1 MDLSHRLYFPTHQ
14 FVVMLDDATLRVES
28 PGLKSGGTREQGG
41 KTYSLYTGSDFP
53 VGSEVEIRVNGAGF
67 FSNPAIYPW
76 LAAPAVM
83 AIVFILA
90 ARRGR
95 KARATAGAAATAAA
109 ATVAAPGSRAPTP
122 IRPAAPPPRAARRA
136 NESGDDFA
144 QVYLYLI
151 AALDQG
157 LERGEFSEE
166 SHGLIRAN
174 LKRRL
179 ETILADEPRAGIR

>member
-1 MDLSHRLYFPTHQ
+1 
-14 FVVMLDDATLRVES
+14 
-28 PGLKSGGTREQGG
+28 
-41 KTYSLYTGSDFP
+41 
-53 VGSEVEIRVNGAGF
+53 VNGAGF
-67 FSNPAIYPW
+67 FSNPTIYPW

-83 AIVFILA
+83 AVIFILA

-95 KARATAGAAATAAA
+95 KSRAAAGAAPSATA
-109 ATVAAPGSRAPTP
+109 TLVPTPMSTPMP
-122 IRPAAPPPRAARRA
+122 IRPAATMPRAARRA
-136 NESGDDFA
+136 PGSPGPAPPASGDDFA

-166 SHGLIRAN
+166 SHALIRGN

>member
-1 MDLSHRLYFPTHQ
+1 
-14 FVVMLDDATLRVES
+14 ES

-41 KTYSLYTGSDFP
+41 KTYTLYTGSDFP
-53 VGSEVEIRVNGAGF
+53 VGREVEIRVDGAGF

-76 LAAPAVM
+76 LAAPAIM

-90 ARRGR
+90 SRRGR
-95 KARATAGAAATAAA
+95 KAREAAGAPGIAAVPAA
-109 ATVAAPGSRAPTP
+109 SAPTP

-136 NESGDDFA
+136 SQSGDDFA

-179 ETILADEPRAGIR
+179 ETILADEPRAGTR